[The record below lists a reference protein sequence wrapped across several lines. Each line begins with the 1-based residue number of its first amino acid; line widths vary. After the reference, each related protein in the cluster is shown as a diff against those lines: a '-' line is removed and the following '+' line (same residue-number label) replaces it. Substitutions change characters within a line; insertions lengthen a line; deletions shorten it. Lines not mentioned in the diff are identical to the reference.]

1 VATHPRYAEHDAG
14 LGHPERPERLV
25 AVHAGIAAS
34 GAADGVIWFE
44 PSPASFDAIAA
55 VHPGRYLLA
64 LEEFA
69 VAGGGHLDADTV
81 LGPGSYDAALVAAG
95 AGLEAIDRLRRGEAD
110 VALCAVRPPG
120 HHATPRRPMGFCLV
134 NNVAVAARAL
144 ADSGERVLVVDY
156 DAHHGNGTQDAF
168 YDDPDVF
175 YVSTHEYP
183 LYPGTGALEEMG
195 AGAGTGTTVNF
206 PLPAGATGDVVLA
219 ALDEVVAGIVD
230 AWTPTWLLVSAGFDA
245 HRCDPLTG
253 LGLAA
258 GDFAAITARLASYVP
273 AGRTVLFLEGGYDL
287 AALTHSVAATV
298 AALAGVEPDTRRR
311 PDLADD
317 LHTTSGGP
325 GRPVVDGVARRRRI
339 LGLDELL

>member
-1 VATHPRYAEHDAG
+1 VRT
-14 LGHPERPERLV
+14 
-25 AVHAGIAAS
+25 GIEWS
-34 GAADGVIWFE
+34 GALDAVAWFE
-44 PSPASFDAIAA
+44 PDPAPAAAIAA
-55 VHPGRYLLA
+55 VHPDRYLLA
-64 LEEFA
+64 LEELA
-69 VAGGGHLDADTV
+69 VAGGGAIDGDTV
-81 LGPGSYDAALVAAG
+81 MGPFSYDAALLAAG
-95 AGLEAIDRLRRGEAD
+95 AGLDAVARLRRGEAD

-134 NNVAVAARAL
+134 NNVAVTARAL
-144 ADSGERVLVVDY
+144 ADAGERVLVIDY

-230 AWTPTWLLVSAGFDA
+230 AWRPTWLLVSAGFDA

-258 GDFAAITARLASYVP
+258 GDYASITTRLASFVP
-273 AGRTVLFLEGGYDL
+273 PGRTVLFLEGGYDL

-298 AALAGVEPDTRRR
+298 AALVGSTPEGASH

-317 LHTTSGGP
+317 LRTTSDGP
-325 GRPVVDGVARRRRI
+325 GRHVVDGVARRRRV